1 MSELA
6 RALDFV
12 HGLAEAAV
20 TTVVRDGPITALV
33 TPDLPLVWDANH
45 LRMDGDARV
54 DAAELADEARR
65 VRVPS
70 MVVVPDHAAGER
82 LVPEF
87 RALGWRVMRHRYMVH
102 RGAPPTGPP
111 AREADIVA
119 VEPPRREL
127 ILAEQWGTRAVADQ
141 VLTFERRLGA
151 AAGSDRWFAAPTVGP
166 VTSCCRVLAA
176 GAVGQI
182 EDVGT
187 APAVRRRG
195 LARAVV
201 CAAVA
206 ASRSAGHELTFLN
219 CDADGWVVDFYK
231 RLGFEPVGLVHN
243 FHRA

>member
-1 MSELA
+1 MSELG

-20 TTVVRDGPITALV
+20 TTVVRDGSLLQVRPRLADRACKEGVRAGRICRRPRVGQAAA
-33 TPDLPLVWDANH
+33 P
-45 LRMDGDARV
+45 GDAPAFDR
-54 DAAELADEARR
+54 ERC
-65 VRVPS
+65 PGS
-70 MVVVPDHAAGER
+70 GAG
-82 LVPEF
+82 
-87 RALGWRVMRHRYMVH
+87 GSRVMRHRYMVH
-102 RGAPPTGPP
+102 RGAPLTGAA

-127 ILAEQWGTRAVADQ
+127 ILAEQWGTRTVADQ

-151 AAGSDRWFAAPTVGP
+151 AAGSDRWFAAPTAGP

-176 GAVGQI
+176 GGVGQI

-187 APAVRRRG
+187 APAARRRG

-219 CDADGWVVDFYK
+219 CDADGWVADFYAT
-231 RLGFEPVGLVHN
+231 LGFEPVGLVYN